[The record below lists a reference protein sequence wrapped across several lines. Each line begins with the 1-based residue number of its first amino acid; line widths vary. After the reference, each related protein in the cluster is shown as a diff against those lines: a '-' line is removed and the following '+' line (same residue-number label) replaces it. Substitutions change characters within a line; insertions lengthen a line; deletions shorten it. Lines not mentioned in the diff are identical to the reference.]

1 MIRCD
6 ENCDMIARQSCLG
19 HLVLDGWE
27 GLSAAG
33 RQLGLLDGRS
43 SLAVK
48 KVSTYMTPWSD
59 REILRKPGLIW
70 RVFKNGSV
78 YPGSLS
84 T

>member
-1 MIRCD
+1 MSGRHVIRCD

-43 SLAVK
+43 SLVVK
-48 KVSTYMTPWSD
+48 GFD
-59 REILRKPGLIW
+59 
-70 RVFKNGSV
+70 V
-78 YPGSLS
+78 YDSMERP
-84 T
+84 